1 MSTCQSMKQTLLDS
15 FKGEEP
21 LLYLRYLL
29 HLDRW
34 IPSNMFGTMHVF
46 FVVLAFGPC
55 NSDFVVPSPSQ
66 ESDFVHLLSEAS
78 AGESTGKSLES
89 VALRACRAYLDILFF
104 HPFDDGQSRLARL
117 VFDFVLTRAG
127 YTVSQPE
134 RIFLFSKSAKDSEG
148 AVKLV
153 ELVNQLIV
161 KPKEDWCSPLQK
173 WVADHPPPGL
183 QYKSRWFDCQSY
195 PNDVPP

>member
-1 MSTCQSMKQTLLDS
+1 MKQTLLDS

-66 ESDFVHLLSEAS
+66 ESDFVHLLSEENPRTFARPL
-78 AGESTGKSLES
+78 AHRDTLS
-89 VALRACRAYLDILFF
+89 V
-104 HPFDDGQSRLARL
+104 P
-117 VFDFVLTRAG
+117 
-127 YTVSQPE
+127 
-134 RIFLFSKSAKDSEG
+134 
-148 AVKLV
+148 
-153 ELVNQLIV
+153 
-161 KPKEDWCSPLQK
+161 
-173 WVADHPPPGL
+173 WVGVH
-183 QYKSRWFDCQSY
+183 R
-195 PNDVPP
+195 